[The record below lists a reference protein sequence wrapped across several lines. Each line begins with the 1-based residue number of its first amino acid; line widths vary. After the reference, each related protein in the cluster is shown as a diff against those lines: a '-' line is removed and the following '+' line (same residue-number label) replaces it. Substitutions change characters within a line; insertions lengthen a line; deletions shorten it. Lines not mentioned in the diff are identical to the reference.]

1 MSKLTLFGSN
11 AAKRT
16 DNLQNKTQANTD
28 PLTGL
33 YSREHILKLLPT
45 LLSRP
50 AEDGVRALV
59 YVRPD
64 RFGEIDERLGPT
76 ASDALLQKLAAR
88 LKAQLASK
96 CLVSRF
102 SGTGFLALVS
112 RSETADIRSL
122 AESIREDISA
132 KLFEIGAESTSMT
145 VSIGVLVLP
154 RIPKSAEQSITM
166 AQAANRIA
174 RQGSG
179 DAVHIDE
186 PDDEE
191 YKQDAEASRWARRTS
206 EALKSDRFRLLYQ
219 PIAKLDGSNSFS
231 FDVLIRMIAEDGKEV
246 PPGDFLSAANHA
258 GLMPEIDRWVIKNA
272 FKVAAARHAK
282 GKKTRIFVRLSEDT
296 LRDSHFTGWLG
307 LEALKHR
314 LDLDSVVL
322 QIPEEVIERRLPAV
336 RELSAICGD
345 IHLKLSMASSG
356 EQLRYLNLV
365 RELKLDFLVLDGSQ
379 GGHLD
384 SPQLEQMIIAV
395 KENNTRVIASRVEGA
410 AQMSRLYQLGVDY
423 VTGFYV
429 HEPGQDMADDVHLT
443 GVTE

>member
-1 MSKLTLFGSN
+1 MSRLTLFGRP
-11 AAKRT
+11 AATQT
-16 DNLQNKTQANTD
+16 DAQPTTAPANTD
-28 PLTGL
+28 ALTGL
-33 YSREHILKLLPT
+33 HSREHILKLLPK

-59 YVRPD
+59 HIRPD

-76 ASDALLQKLAAR
+76 ASDAVLQKLAAR
-88 LKAQLASK
+88 LKQMLATK
-96 CLVSRF
+96 CLLARF

-112 RSETADIRSL
+112 RPDIAEIRSL

-132 KLFEIGAESTSMT
+132 ELFEIGAQSTSLT
-145 VSIGVLVLP
+145 VSIGVVVLP
-154 RIPKSAEQSITM
+154 KLPKSAEQSITM
-166 AQAANRIA
+166 AQAATRVA

-186 PDDEE
+186 PDDAE
-191 YKQDAEASRWARRTS
+191 YKQDTEASRWAKRTA
-206 EALKSDRFRLLYQ
+206 EALQSDSFRLLYQ

-231 FDVLIRMIAEDGKEV
+231 FDVLIRMIAEDGKEL
-246 PPGDFLSAANHA
+246 PPGDFLPAAAQA

-272 FKVAAARHAK
+272 FKVAAARHAR
-282 GKKTRIFVRLSEDT
+282 GKKTRIFVRLAEDT
-296 LRDSHFTGWLG
+296 LRDSHFAGWLG

-336 RELSAICGD
+336 RELSAICND

-365 RELKLDFLVLDGSQ
+365 RELNLDFLVLNGSEV
-379 GGHLD
+379 GSLD

-410 AQMSRLYQLGVDY
+410 AAMSRLYQLGVDY

-429 HEPGQDMADDVHLT
+429 HQPEQDMADDVHLT
-443 GVTE
+443 GVAE